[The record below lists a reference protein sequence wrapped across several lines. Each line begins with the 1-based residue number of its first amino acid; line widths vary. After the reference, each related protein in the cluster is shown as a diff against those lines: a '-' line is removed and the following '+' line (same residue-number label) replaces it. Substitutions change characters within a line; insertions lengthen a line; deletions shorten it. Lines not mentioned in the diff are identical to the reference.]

1 MHFAVLLLLVVH
13 LAYAR
18 KHTLQYLYTSISG
31 DDDEFTTIGLVD
43 DSQFMYFDID
53 TMKASPRTEWMRQS
67 ETTDYWK
74 SQTAVMIREHN
85 WVRNNV
91 PTKSTDMHTHQLVY
105 GCEWND
111 ETGKTNG
118 FRKFAIDGEVFLYLD
133 LKRMEWI
140 SPMQQGFNIQ
150 QKCNNKTISLAYWKD
165 YLENECIENLK
176 KFLQLG
182 ESSLEKTVSPQVSL
196 LQRNAS
202 SPVLCHVTDFY
213 PSNVTITWMKN
224 GQEHYKDVKAGKL
237 LPNEDGTF
245 QKTVALKTE
254 PDEWRRNE
262 FSCVVEHQ
270 SRTIRKTLTEKEI
283 RTNDEPS
290 APVGVTVAVV
300 SVGILL
306 LITAV
311 IGYLLYQKKR
321 KTGFVP
327 AKSSDSG
334 SDSSSQTA
342 AQA

>member
-1 MHFAVLLLLVVH
+1 MAAIVRQNTHHTPAYWWRGDRVMKPISVWGWLGGHDDQRPMGEFGQDAEVTPLLFLKDILGF
-13 LAYAR
+13 LM
-18 KHTLQYLYTSISG
+18 
-31 DDDEFTTIGLVD
+31 TT
-43 DSQFMYFDID
+43 
-53 TMKASPRTEWMRQS
+53 E
-67 ETTDYWK
+67 
-74 SQTAVMIREHN
+74 N
-85 WVRNNV
+85 
-91 PTKSTDMHTHQLVY
+91 MHTHQLVY

-140 SPMQQGFNIQ
+140 SPMQLGFNIQ

-321 KTGFVP
+321 KT
-327 AKSSDSG
+327 ASDSG